1 MAVGRRASS
10 PVRGI
15 VYCEGCEGVS
25 GVLTATEA
33 GNRRPNRLRHPWV
46 VSAALVVSAL
56 SLIPLG
62 FIVYIALE
70 AGPDTVQQMLFRPKV
85 LELLVNTFLLEIF
98 TVPLAI
104 VLSVGLAWLTE
115 RTTLRFARAWS
126 WLLVAPLAVPAFVQ
140 SYAWNT
146 VAPSLS
152 GLAGA
157 VIVSVLSY
165 FPFLYLPVAAQLRR
179 LDPTLEDSAAALGLS
194 PARVFF
200 RVALPQLRLAICG
213 GALLVGLHLLA
224 EYGLFVL
231 MRFDTFATAIVDQ
244 FQAVYNGAAANL
256 LGGVL
261 VLLCALLMAIE
272 HLARGD
278 ERYARVGSG
287 AARMVT
293 RQSLGWWSIP
303 AALLVAGVIV
313 LAIGVPLYTLGRW
326 LLLGGG
332 GVWRFDYIG
341 PALGQTFL
349 LALLGAVLTT
359 LLAIPAAFLAVR
371 APSHLSRA
379 IDAAHSYVGALPGVI
394 IALAL
399 VSITVRV
406 ALPLYQTMATLLF
419 AYALMFLPRALVG
432 LRASIAQS
440 PVELE
445 RAAMSLGK
453 PPFWA
458 IWHTTVRLAAP
469 GAAASGALVALGIAN
484 ELTGTLMLAPNG
496 TRTLATRFWA
506 YTSELDFSS
515 AAPYA
520 LLMVVISMPLVLLMR
535 LQADKSTQ

>member
-287 AARMVT
+287 AARMAT
-293 RQSLGWWSIP
+293 RQSLGWWAIP

-332 GVWRFDYIG
+332 GVWRLDYIG

-535 LQADKSTQ
+535 LQADKATR